1 MGTVVNFKKSARLIA
16 GALLLSLVLMQ
27 TACTAPRPAAPP
39 PGIAPADSDQDG
51 VLDYLDFC
59 PGTAAGIA
67 VDEKGCPVVTDKD
80 RDGVPD
86 ALDACPNTPAGT
98 AVDARGCPVVLL
110 AEPAA
115 VPVLTLL
122 LEYLPDSSAV
132 SDDFAAELKQAA
144 DFVAAYPGRRFI
156 IEGHTDSIG
165 NAAVNLQLSRQRAE
179 KVKAYLVEQTGISPA
194 LLEARGFGESNPV
207 ADNSSQEGRRQNR
220 RIVMIAL
227 PQ

>member
-1 MGTVVNFKKSARLIA
+1 MKTKKYARLA
-16 GALLLSLVLMQ
+16 VKALLLSLVLLQ
-27 TACTAPRPAAPP
+27 SACTLLPLSGPTAVL
-39 PGIAPADSDQDG
+39 DSDRDG
-51 VLDYLDFC
+51 VVDHLDLC

-80 RDGVPD
+80 SDGVPE

-98 AVDARGCPVVLL
+98 TVDARGCPVVVLP
-110 AEPAA
+110 APAA

-122 LEYLPDSSAV
+122 LEYLPDSSV
-132 SDDFAAELKQAA
+132 LSGDFAAELKQAA
-144 DFVAAYPGRRFI
+144 DFVATHPGRRFV

-165 NAAVNLQLSRQRAE
+165 NAVVNLKLSLQRAE
-179 KVKAYLVEQTGISPA
+179 KVKAYLVKQAGISPA